1 MAEAQQS
8 GASPEDTVATLETG
22 RKGIFE
28 SKKNG
33 KSRVQ
38 DGENAPLL
46 QDSGHRDADAPE
58 YQDSE
63 GGSPSLHHRVA
74 CFLKQSVIWTL
85 ENLLIVVLACLLAAG
100 TVAVLIHHNDRPVV
114 QGPTPVCTTAGCV
127 LAASEL
133 LHNISPDFSNLDPC
147 DDFRTYVCEGWDM
160 RHDLR
165 SDQSDVFTGTIM
177 NEDSQILLR
186 HVLESPFSKA
196 MANAADASA
205 IDQENFEKIQD
216 AYNACM
222 AESSIKKRASSP
234 LLQILYKLEEIF
246 PVKRPY
252 QGQERF
258 PKMEMQHQK
267 GLFYTGE
274 TALSN
279 AISYLMEIG
288 VDAMLSL
295 GVDADDKDPD
305 STIVMVMAPW
315 RPGLP
320 SKEYYRDDNVIRMYK
335 STIAQ
340 VLEGLL
346 QEASPNTT
354 ILASW
359 QNQEGP
365 ESGLGIKSEVLVDA
379 LVDFEKQLAEASPD
393 PEDAQD
399 VTKYYN
405 PLTLEAV
412 RALLPQVSI
421 PYLISSRTSN
431 FSPDKIIVGSPSY
444 LKAVSAI
451 LSRASKQTIQAYL
464 VWKTVQVYGI
474 NIESDAIKPLQRFN
488 NQLGGKDP
496 EVKEERWRTCVKH
509 VDRGLGWILSKF
521 YIEKAFSIEAKDF
534 GDLIVSDIKDQF
546 IKKLGAAEWMSPEVR
561 QLGINKVHNIVQK
574 IGYPTISPD
583 IRNPKMLQDYYETI
597 NINETAFFENTV
609 SITVAAVKREW
620 AKAGKPTNRDE
631 WGMTASTVNAYYN
644 PAGNEIVFPAGIMQ
658 SPVFYDPKVPQY
670 LSYGAFGSVSGHELS
685 HAFDS
690 SGRHYDQRG
699 NFTGWWDN
707 STIQAFKDK
716 AECFVEQYHSYS
728 IPGPDGQRLHVNGR
742 LTLGENIADAGGV
755 TAAFQAWKEREAT
768 SPSDLLPGLQNFSK
782 EQLFF
787 ISYGN
792 WWCGKTR
799 KEQAINRVYTDP
811 HSPNFARILGTMANS
826 REFKESF
833 QCKEKEPVCELW

>member
-1 MAEAQQS
+1 MAEGQRS
-8 GASPEDTVATLETG
+8 GAPPAAAAATINDG
-22 RKGIFE
+22 RKTFFG

-33 KSRVQ
+33 KWRVP

-46 QDSGHRDADAPE
+46 QEGAHRDTDTP
-58 YQDSE
+58 YNQDSE
-63 GGSPSLHHRVA
+63 GGSPSLYRRVV
-74 CFLKQSVIWTL
+74 CFLKQPMIWAL
-85 ENLLIVVLACLLAAG
+85 ENLVIVVLAFM
-100 TVAVLIHHNDRPVV
+100 HHNDRPVI
-114 QGPTPVCTTAGCV
+114 QEPTPVCTTAGCV

-133 LHNISPDFSNLDPC
+133 LHNISPNLSNLDPC
-147 DDFRTYVCEGWDM
+147 DDFRAYVCEGWDT

-165 SDQSDVFTGTIM
+165 NDQSDVFTGTIM

-196 MANAADASA
+196 VAHTVDANAT
-205 IDQENFEKIQD
+205 DQENFEKIQN
-216 AYNACM
+216 AYDACM
-222 AESSIKKRASSP
+222 AESVIRKRASSP

-246 PVKRPY
+246 PVERPHH
-252 QGQERF
+252 GQQSF
-258 PKMEMQHQK
+258 PKMQMQHQK
-267 GLFYTGE
+267 GFFYTGE

-279 AISYLMEIG
+279 AISYLMGIG

-305 STIVMVMAPW
+305 ATVVMVMAPW

-320 SKEYYRDDNVIRMYK
+320 SKEYYKDDKVIRMYK
-335 STIAQ
+335 STIGQ

-354 ILASW
+354 IL
-359 QNQEGP
+359 EGWRSQKDAK
-365 ESGLGIKSEVLVDA
+365 SGLFIKSDVLVDS

-405 PLTLEAV
+405 PLTLETV

-421 PYLISSRTSN
+421 PYLISSRTSG
-431 FSPDKIIVGSPSY
+431 FSPEKIIVGSPSY
-444 LKAVSAI
+444 LKAVSTI
-451 LSRASKQTIQAYL
+451 LSRTNKQTIQAYL
-464 VWKTVQVYGI
+464 VWKSVQVYGVS
-474 NIESDAIKPLQRFN
+474 IESEAIKPLLRFTN
-488 NQLGGKDP
+488 RLGGKDP
-496 EVKEERWRTCVKH
+496 EVREERWRTCVKH

-521 YIEKAFSIEAKDF
+521 YVENAFSKEAKDF
-534 GDLIVSDIKDQF
+534 GDVIVSDIKDQF

-561 QLGINKVHNIVQK
+561 QLGIKKVHNIVQK
-574 IGYPTISPD
+574 IGYPTVSPD
-583 IRNPKMLQDYYETI
+583 IRNPGMLQDFYATV

-609 SITVAAVKREW
+609 SITVAGVEREW

-658 SPVFYDPKVPQY
+658 SPVFYDPKIPQY

-707 STIQAFKDK
+707 STIKAFKAK
-716 AECFVEQYHSYS
+716 AECFVDQYHNYT
-728 IPGPDGQRLHVNGR
+728 IPGPDGRPLHVNGR

-755 TAAFQAWKEREAT
+755 TAAFQAWKAREAAT
-768 SPSDLLPGLQNFSK
+768 PSDMLPGLQDFSK

-799 KEQAINRVYTDP
+799 KEAAINRVYTDP

-833 QCKEKEPVCELW
+833 ECKEKEPVCELW